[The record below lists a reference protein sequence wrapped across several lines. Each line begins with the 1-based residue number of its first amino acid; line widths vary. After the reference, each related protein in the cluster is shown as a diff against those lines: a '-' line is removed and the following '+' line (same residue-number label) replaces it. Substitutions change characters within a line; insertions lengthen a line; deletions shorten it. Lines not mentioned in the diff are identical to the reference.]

1 MRCFRLA
8 GILVGAALLLGAAG
22 RAGWAQSEA
31 PREARV
37 VTTEA
42 APRHAA
48 FSRLLSRFVD
58 ERGRVD
64 YAGLKQ
70 HAKTTLTSYLQWLGT
85 TDPSGWTRAARLAF
99 WINAY
104 NAYTLKL
111 IIDHYPVRTIWALTP
126 GPATPQKAQSPFQV
140 PVGPVADTVRTLDE
154 IEHAIIRVRFQEPR
168 IHYAVVCAAKSC
180 PPLRREAYT
189 GPRLDA
195 QLDAQARSF
204 LHNTAKNRIPAGRD
218 ELALS
223 RILKWYGSDFGP
235 TDAALQRT
243 LAPYFDGRVQRRLAA
258 GAYDL
263 RFLPYDWALNDQ
275 NDQGDE

>member
-1 MRCFRLA
+1 MRPPPLTVFLL
-8 GILVGAALLLGAAG
+8 GTALLLGAGGHAALAQAEDA
-22 RAGWAQSEA
+22 RA
-31 PREARV
+31 ARV

-48 FSRLLSRFVD
+48 FSRLLSRFVNAQ
-58 ERGRVD
+58 GQVD

-70 HAKTTLTSYLQWLGT
+70 HANTTLTPYLQWLGT

-111 IIDHYPVRTIWALTP
+111 IVNHYPVRTIWALTP
-126 GPATPQKAQSPFQV
+126 GPATPQKEQSPFQV

-154 IEHAIIRVRFQEPR
+154 IEHEIIRVRFAEPR

-180 PPLRREAYT
+180 PPLRRAAYT

-195 QLDAQARSF
+195 QLDDQARSF
-204 LHNTAKNRIPAGRD
+204 LHNAAKNRIPARGGK
-218 ELALS
+218 LALS

-235 TDAALQRT
+235 TDAALQRA

-275 NDQGDE
+275 GAE

>member
-1 MRCFRLA
+1 MRRPRLA
-8 GILVGAALLLGAAG
+8 VFLLGIVLLLGAGG
-22 RAGWAQSEA
+22 RAALAQVHEA
-31 PREARV
+31 GAARV
-37 VTTEA
+37 ATTEA

-48 FSRLLSRFVD
+48 FSRLLARFVD
-58 ERGRVD
+58 GRGQVD

-70 HAKTTLTSYLQWLGT
+70 HANTTLTPYLQWLAT

-104 NAYTLKL
+104 NAHTLKL

-126 GPATPQKAQSPFQV
+126 GPATPQKEQSPFQM

-154 IEHAIIRVRFQEPR
+154 IEHEIIRVRFKEPR
-168 IHYAVVCAAKSC
+168 IHYAVVCAARSC
-180 PPLRREAYT
+180 PPLRRSAYT

-195 QLDAQARSF
+195 QLDDQARSF
-204 LHNTAKNRIPAGRD
+204 LHNAAKNRIPTGPD

-235 TDAALQRT
+235 TDAALQRA
-243 LAPYFDGRVQRRLAA
+243 LAPYFDGRVKRRLTA

-263 RFLPYDWALNDQ
+263 RFLPYDWTLNDQ
-275 NDQGDE
+275 GSE